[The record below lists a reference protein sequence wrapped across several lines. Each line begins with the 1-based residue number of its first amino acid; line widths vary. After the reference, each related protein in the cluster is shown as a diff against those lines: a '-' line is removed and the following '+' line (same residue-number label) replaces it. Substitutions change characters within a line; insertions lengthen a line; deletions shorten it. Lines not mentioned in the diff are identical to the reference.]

1 MNYFKADVPIYLQ
14 LRQEIEE
21 QILDYVLR
29 EEDQIKSY
37 RALAAEYRINPITVG
52 NAINQLVA
60 EGILYQKRGI
70 GVFVAPSAR
79 KMIIRSR
86 RQSFLEDT
94 LEPALRLAR
103 SYEVPL
109 EEIISK
115 SKSIYGEE
123 K

>member
-21 QILDYVLR
+21 QILEYVLK

-60 EGILYQKRGI
+60 EGVLYQKRGI
-70 GVFVAPSAR
+70 GVFVAPDAR
-79 KMIIRSR
+79 ETIIRSR

-94 LEPALRLAR
+94 LEPALKLAR
-103 SYEVPL
+103 SYEIPL
-109 EEIISK
+109 QEILHM